1 MKHTNS
7 NKVRDFEPT
16 EFRNNIIAHAAMA
29 QLFDI
34 PIVLTTSAETGPN
47 GPLPKEI
54 TEMHPDAPIIR
65 RNGEVDAWD
74 NADFRKAVRDTGKS
88 QVILAGITTDV
99 CASPLNSYVVQRVRL
114 TRSPRHSLP
123 RTLSPRRRLHRLC
136 QHRSQWHVV
145 QNAWRGRQPPNGR
158 SGCDFDGHVQC
169 GHGSHA
175 RLEIDPRCLD
185 GATVF
190 GSIPTSV
197 WICGQASRI
206 GGPERDTPPGAAWPV
221 ACPESKSKSQNDAC
235 E

>member
-1 MKHTNS
+1 MKHTDPNE
-7 NKVRDFEPT
+7 VRDFEPT
-16 EFRNNIIAHAAMA
+16 EFRNNIIAHAAIA
-29 QLFDI
+29 KLFDI

-47 GPLPKEI
+47 GPLPREI
-54 TEMHPDAPIIR
+54 TEMHPDAPLIR

-99 CASPLNSYVVQRVRL
+99 CALPLTSYVVQRVIL

-123 RTLSPRRRLHRLC
+123 RTLSPYRRLHRLC
-136 QHRSQWHVV
+136 QHRSQWHIV
-145 QNAWRGRQPPNGR
+145 QKNWRGRQPPNGR
-158 SGCDFDGHVQC
+158 GGCDLNGHVQR

-185 GATVF
+185 CTAVF

-197 WICGQASRI
+197 WISGQTPRI
-206 GGPERDTPPGAAWPV
+206 GSPERDTPPGATWPV
-221 ACPESKSKSQNDAC
+221 ARPQSKSKSHNDAS